1 MNQTASIDREPRAA
15 SADEWDD
22 FVTVEKGATLLRIS
36 QSTVWRWVK
45 AGDVKAYRIG
55 GRRVWLRR
63 SELAELVRPATDKP
77 KKGGTMAQGERV
89 HERRLTEAERH
100 QMLGAVEAARE
111 LQAKL
116 LEAREGKLFRPAYEE
131 IDEARRERS
140 AARG

>member
-1 MNQTASIDREPRAA
+1 MIRTAGVDHGRRAPGTE
-15 SADEWDD
+15 EWDD
-22 FVTVEKGATLLRIS
+22 FVTVQNGAALLRIS

-45 AGDVKAYRIG
+45 TGDVKAYRIG

-63 SELAELVRPATDKP
+63 SELAELVKPASEGTR
-77 KKGGTMAQGERV
+77 KGGTMAQGERV
-89 HERRLTEAERH
+89 HERRLTDAERQ
-100 QMLGAVEAARE
+100 QMQAAVEGARE

-116 LEAREGKLFRPAYEE
+116 LEARRGKRFRPAHED